1 MSEPRQ
7 VHRRKLYVGADVRVR
22 LLFTERV
29 LTAKATPEQLAVL
42 CQMFGWKLAKQARP
56 EEPMTEHSCPRCG
69 GDLRLGPDAR
79 PTLQEAL
86 RWFRST
92 SGFGDEP
99 EDQVLL
105 ERVRVAIGLRPK
117 KGSPSPSEAKH
128 E

>member
-1 MSEPRQ
+1 
-7 VHRRKLYVGADVRVR
+7 
-22 LLFTERV
+22 
-29 LTAKATPEQLAVL
+29 
-42 CQMFGWKLAKQARP
+42 
-56 EEPMTEHSCPRCG
+56 MTEHSCPSCG

-117 KGSPSPSEAKH
+117 TGDR
-128 E
+128 